1 MNNEL
6 FPIKRLLTFVLVYS
20 ALVFAAPAADI
31 VALVIGNN
39 DYTRAEDQLDTP
51 INDAQLM
58 KTTLEALPGGADVK
72 ILNDA
77 TKEDIEIALGSLK
90 VRARGAKLALVFY
103 SGHGMEGQPDGY
115 ASEDTFLL
123 PVEAQI
129 PDVNYLPTRTVPLGT
144 VLKALEGCPVTA
156 RAVILDCCRT
166 GAPKATAALAGST
179 KSFGDID
186 ERVKKALG
194 NAIVPEATLIAFAA
208 SPGRKAAAF
217 LTETDE
223 NSPFTKFLTDQLAT
237 GHGDLRKIVG
247 DAAFI
252 TEQRT
257 ANRQVPYVTYKGA
270 ESAIRQI
277 TFRSDPM
284 PLPVTP
290 QFGTEAAQKTQLSS
304 ARIESGTS
312 SLGTGRVSQNGTV
325 RQISSDKAVGTWR
338 VLEKVR
344 PEKGGYEIVW
354 NYTATL
360 SKGAILFEG
369 RKVLVNNKSPTKGDA
384 RARSCIY
391 MLAESLNF
399 EGDVDEVNHKGDH
412 LKSTMKFFF
421 DHSFQ
426 SFSAQN
432 FENGVMV
439 SELTGSKTK

>member
-1 MNNEL
+1 M
-6 FPIKRLLTFVLVYS
+6 KRLLTFGFVYL
-20 ALVFAAPAADI
+20 ALVFAAPAANI
-31 VALVIGNN
+31 VALIIGNN
-39 DYTRAEDQLDTP
+39 SYMREEDQLDTP
-51 INDAQLM
+51 VKDAQLM
-58 KTTLEALPGGADVK
+58 KRTLEALPGGAEVK
-72 ILNDA
+72 LLIDA

-90 VRARGAKLALVFY
+90 VRARSAKLALVFY

-115 ASEDTFLL
+115 AIEDTFLL
-123 PVEAQI
+123 PVEAEI
-129 PDVNYLPTRTVPLGT
+129 PDVNYLPTRAVPLGT

-156 RAVILDCCRT
+156 RAVILDCCRS
-166 GAPKATAALAGST
+166 GAPKATGALSGST

-194 NAIVPEATLIAFAA
+194 NAIIPEATLIAFAA

-223 NSPFTKFLTDQLAT
+223 NSPFTKFLTDQLAN

-277 TFRSDPM
+277 TFRPDPG
-284 PLPVTP
+284 PLPATP
-290 QFGTEAAQKTQLSS
+290 QFVKEAAPKTLLSS
-304 ARIESGTS
+304 AGIETGTTL
-312 SLGTGRVSQNGTV
+312 LGTGRV
-325 RQISSDKAVGTWR
+325 SSDKAVGTWQ

-354 NYTATL
+354 TYTATL
-360 SKGAILFEG
+360 SEGVILFEG

-384 RARSCIY
+384 QTRSHIH

-399 EGDVDEVNHKGDH
+399 EGDVDEVNHKGNH
-412 LKSTMKFFF
+412 LKSRMKFFF

-426 SFSAQN
+426 SFSAKN

-439 SELTGSKTK
+439 SELTGSKMK